1 MAAIRTNWQNIR
13 QYIWLVGGL
22 ICLLVALIFWAVTD
36 TKDLVTV
43 VNPIEESQVQIQPEK
58 VAATSHLG
66 ALMDEVRPLEMTTRI
81 VTAGSHDAEFRGTK
95 FFQEN
100 KKAWTIELFK
110 TSDEDVIL
118 GFLQKQADRK
128 NFIYFRLSGE
138 DQAEQYVL
146 AYGLFKSDDQA
157 KSQLQQLN
165 LKLPA
170 SIHPQAIQFEKYSAL
185 INDLGSDE
193 MASANKLYQVKLK
206 SAPLPVVDETLLA
219 QAKSALSSLTGSTPA
234 NQTTKPQLPVV
245 MHLAMW

>member
-1 MAAIRTNWQNIR
+1 
-13 QYIWLVGGL
+13 
-22 ICLLVALIFWAVTD
+22 LLVALIFWAVTD

-170 SIHPQAIQFEKYSAL
+170 SI
-185 INDLGSDE
+185 
-193 MASANKLYQVKLK
+193 
-206 SAPLPVVDETLLA
+206 
-219 QAKSALSSLTGSTPA
+219 
-234 NQTTKPQLPVV
+234 
-245 MHLAMW
+245 